1 MIIREALRKAAERL
15 ESHRVS
21 SPRLNA
27 EVIISHCLG
36 VDKTY
41 LYTHDDRALDAAEFQ
56 RIEDALYERISG
68 VPVQYIVG
76 RQEFYG
82 RYFLVNPDV
91 LIPRPETEFIVE
103 AVLDLQPPSGIS
115 IIDVGTGSGCIGLT
129 LALELPDA
137 QVTIADISYE
147 ALQTAKTNA
156 LQLGANASIVC
167 MDLLEAARGPFD
179 IVVSN
184 PPYVSR
190 GETSRLQIEVR
201 EHEPHVAL
209 FGEEDGLAA
218 YRKLIP
224 SAEQVLKVGGYLIV
238 EIGAGLE
245 RRVLDLFGSQ
255 WEVLPTRMDLQGIPR
270 TVSARKVDV
279 VRSTSE

>member
-1 MIIREALRKAAERL
+1 MVIREALRKAAVRL
-15 ESHRVS
+15 EGNHVS

-27 EVIISHCLG
+27 EVILAHCLS

-41 LYTHDDRALDAAEFQ
+41 LYTHDDRALSDTEYQ
-56 RIEDALYERISG
+56 KIEDALNERISG

-82 RYFLVNPDV
+82 RYFTVNPDV
-91 LIPRPETEFIVE
+91 LIPRPETEYIVE
-103 AVLDLQPPSGIS
+103 SVLDLHPPSDSS

-129 LALELPDA
+129 LALEMPEA
-137 QVTIADISYE
+137 QVTIADISYA
-147 ALQTAKTNA
+147 ALLTAKTNA
-156 LQLGANASIVC
+156 MQLGASASIVY

-179 IVVSN
+179 IVVCN

-224 SAEQVLKVGGYLIV
+224 SAERVLKPGGYLII

-245 RRVLDLFGSQ
+245 KRVLDLFGAQ
-255 WEVLPTRMDLQGIPR
+255 WEVFPTRMDLQGIPR
-270 TVSARKVDV
+270 TVSARKVG
-279 VRSTSE
+279 

>member
-1 MIIREALRKAAERL
+1 MVIREALRKAAERL
-15 ESHRVS
+15 ESHHVS

-27 EVIISHCLG
+27 EVILAHCLS

-41 LYTHDDRALDAAEFQ
+41 LYTHDDRLLSDAEFQ
-56 RIEDALYERISG
+56 KIENALYERISG

-82 RYFLVNPDV
+82 RYFTVNPDV

-103 AVLDLQPPSGIS
+103 AVLDLHPPSLSS

-129 LALELPDA
+129 LALELPEA
-137 QVTIADISYE
+137 QVTIADISFV
-147 ALQTAKTNA
+147 ALLTAKSNA
-156 LQLGANASIVC
+156 VQLGASASIVC
-167 MDLLEAARGPFD
+167 MDLLEAACGPFD

-190 GETSRLQIEVR
+190 GESSRLQIEVR

-224 SAEQVLKVGGYLIV
+224 SAERVLKPGGYLIV

-245 RRVLDLFGSQ
+245 RRVLDLFGSK
-255 WEVLPTRMDLQGIPR
+255 WKLLPTRNDLQGIPR
-270 TVSARKVDV
+270 TVSARKA
-279 VRSTSE
+279 S